1 MNIEIRIRSF
11 QIFMLSI
18 NSQSSQKLIT
28 IGVVDGAPALMSNIT
43 GMFSIYKVCQWH
55 GLAPLRITT
64 NKSNFWCFFSAQTYT
79 FIPRFTDFLG
89 KCCFMQRHPLNF
101 TIALCSWTNLSQAT
115 VSLSNFQLCYRK
127 WGELWIICHASNFFS
142 QLAVYCYSNENT
154 VIIYQNDFLTWPFV
168 QTEYR
173 WVDPCSSRGNLLA
186 AVWCQTT
193 HLNAFM

>member
-1 MNIEIRIRSF
+1 M
-11 QIFMLSI
+11 
-18 NSQSSQKLIT
+18 
-28 IGVVDGAPALMSNIT
+28 
-43 GMFSIYKVCQWH
+43 
-55 GLAPLRITT
+55 
-64 NKSNFWCFFSAQTYT
+64 
-79 FIPRFTDFLG
+79 
-89 KCCFMQRHPLNF
+89 FMQISSTHWFVTKCLEKKVQLAGACILFLALLTSLANAASCKGTLWILPL
-101 TIALCSWTNLSQAT
+101 LCAWTNLSQAT

-127 WGELWIICHASNFFS
+127 WGELWIICHASDFFS

-173 WVDPCSSRGNLLA
+173 WVDLCSSRGNLLA

>member
-79 FIPRFTDFLG
+79 FIPPFTDFLG

-101 TIALCSWTNLSQAT
+101 
-115 VSLSNFQLCYRK
+115 SLRPQFLLAIFNYAIENGVNF
-127 WGELWIICHASNFFS
+127 ELFVMPLIFS
-142 QLAVYCYSNENT
+142 H
-154 VIIYQNDFLTWPFV
+154 
-168 QTEYR
+168 
-173 WVDPCSSRGNLLA
+173 NLLCI
-186 AVWCQTT
+186 VIQMKILW
-193 HLNAFM
+193 